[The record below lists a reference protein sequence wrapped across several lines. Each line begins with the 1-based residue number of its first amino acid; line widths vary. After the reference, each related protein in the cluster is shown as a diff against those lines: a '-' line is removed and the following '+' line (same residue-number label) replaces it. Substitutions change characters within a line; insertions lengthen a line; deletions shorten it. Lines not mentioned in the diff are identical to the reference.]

1 MYQGFGF
8 VTSVFCNF
16 AYSNIVQRTL
26 ALKKT
31 IRRMKQILIVED
43 DLAFGT
49 MLQTWLKKKGFSV
62 EKVTNVGAA
71 ARWLTEG
78 GADSVNLILSD
89 LRLPDHD
96 GLFLLTWMRKRNI
109 AVPFIVM
116 THYAEVQN
124 AVLAMKSGAAD
135 YIAKPVQ
142 PDILLQKINDAL
154 KAAPTAASVVQA
166 SPMSSASASADK
178 ASASTGKASVSAS
191 SANANTA
198 AAANTT
204 SASVPKYLE
213 GKSEASRQ
221 LYDYVRLVA
230 PTPMSVLIL
239 GASGT
244 GKEYVA
250 RCIHELSARK
260 DKPFFALDCGA
271 IPKDVAAS
279 EFFGHKKGSFTGAD
293 ADKRGAFEVANGGT
307 LFLDEV
313 GNLSYDVQVQ
323 LLRALQER
331 RIRPVGGDREI
342 TVDIRLVCATNENL
356 EQAVAEGRF
365 REDLYH
371 RINEFTIYMPQLRE
385 RGNDIFLF
393 ADLFIRQANAE
404 LQRQV
409 DGLDAAAAE
418 LLVQHLWPGN
428 LRELNNVMKRAVLL
442 ARGSQITA
450 AELQQAM
457 GPVRHNA
464 VTTLH
469 DEATERQRIEEALR
483 QTGGN
488 KAKAAR
494 LLGIDRKTIY
504 NKMEK
509 WGMA

>member
-1 MYQGFGF
+1 
-8 VTSVFCNF
+8 
-16 AYSNIVQRTL
+16 
-26 ALKKT
+26 
-31 IRRMKQILIVED
+31 MKQILIVED

-49 MLQTWLKKKGFSV
+49 MLQTWLKKKGFDV

-154 KAAPTAASVVQA
+154 QAASAATPVSQA
-166 SPMSSASASADK
+166 VSAASAPVSA
-178 ASASTGKASVSAS
+178 ASTNAAASCTT
-191 SANANTA
+191 ANANA
-198 AAANTT
+198 

-213 GKSEASRQ
+213 GRSEASRQ

-250 RCIHELSARK
+250 RRIHELSARES
-260 DKPFFALDCGA
+260 KPFFALDCGA

-279 EFFGHKKGSFTGAD
+279 EFFGHKKGAFTGAD

-331 RIRPVGGDREI
+331 RIRPVGGDREL

-418 LLVQHLWPGN
+418 LLVQHSWPGN

-442 ARGSQITA
+442 ARGRQITA

-457 GPVRHNA
+457 GPVRQNA
-464 VTTLH
+464 VPTLH
-469 DEATERQRIEEALR
+469 DAADERQRIEEALR

-509 WGMA
+509 WGMS

>member
-1 MYQGFGF
+1 
-8 VTSVFCNF
+8 
-16 AYSNIVQRTL
+16 
-26 ALKKT
+26 
-31 IRRMKQILIVED
+31 MKQILIVED

-49 MLQTWLKKKGFSV
+49 MLQTWLKKKGFDV

-154 KAAPTAASVVQA
+154 QAASAATPVSQA
-166 SPMSSASASADK
+166 VSAASAPVSA
-178 ASASTGKASVSAS
+178 ASTSVSSHSCHSTHISASVSS
-191 SANANTA
+191 TNA
-198 AAANTT
+198 AASETT
-204 SASVPKYLE
+204 SNASASVPKYLE
-213 GKSEASRQ
+213 GRSEASRQ

-250 RCIHELSARK
+250 RRIHELSARK

-271 IPKDVAAS
+271 IPKDVSAS
-279 EFFGHKKGSFTGAD
+279 EFFGHKKGAFTGAD

-331 RIRPVGGDREI
+331 RIRPVGGDREL

-418 LLVQHLWPGN
+418 LLVQHSWPGN

-442 ARGSQITA
+442 ARGRQITA

-457 GPVRHNA
+457 GPVRQNA
-464 VTTLH
+464 VPTLH
-469 DEATERQRIEEALR
+469 NEADERQRIEEALR

>member
-1 MYQGFGF
+1 
-8 VTSVFCNF
+8 
-16 AYSNIVQRTL
+16 
-26 ALKKT
+26 
-31 IRRMKQILIVED
+31 MKQILIVED

-49 MLQTWLKKKGFSV
+49 MLQTWLKKKGFDV

-154 KAAPTAASVVQA
+154 QAASAATPVSQA
-166 SPMSSASASADK
+166 VSAASAPVSA
-178 ASASTGKASVSAS
+178 ASTSVSSHSCHSPHTSASVSSTNAAAS
-191 SANANTA
+191 YTTANASD
-198 AAANTT
+198 
-204 SASVPKYLE
+204 SALVPKYLE
-213 GKSEASRQ
+213 GRSEASRQ

-250 RCIHELSARK
+250 RRIHELSARK

-279 EFFGHKKGSFTGAD
+279 EFFCHKKGAFTGAD

-331 RIRPVGGDREI
+331 RIRPVGGDREL

-418 LLVQHLWPGN
+418 LLVQHSWPGN

-442 ARGSQITA
+442 ARGRQITA

-457 GPVRHNA
+457 GPVRQNA
-464 VTTLH
+464 VPTLH
-469 DEATERQRIEEALR
+469 NEADERQRIEEALR

>member
-1 MYQGFGF
+1 
-8 VTSVFCNF
+8 
-16 AYSNIVQRTL
+16 
-26 ALKKT
+26 
-31 IRRMKQILIVED
+31 MKQILIVED

-49 MLQTWLKKKGFSV
+49 MLQTWLKKKGFDV

-154 KAAPTAASVVQA
+154 QAASAATPVSQTVSA
-166 SPMSSASASADK
+166 ASAPVSA
-178 ASASTGKASVSAS
+178 ASTNAAASCTT
-191 SANANTA
+191 ANANA
-198 AAANTT
+198 

-250 RCIHELSARK
+250 RRIHELSARK

-279 EFFGHKKGSFTGAD
+279 EFFGHKKGAFTGAD

-331 RIRPVGGDREI
+331 CIRPVGGDRELK
-342 TVDIRLVCATNENL
+342 VDIRLVCATNENL

-409 DGLDAAAAE
+409 DGLDATAAE
-418 LLVQHLWPGN
+418 LLVQHSWPGN

-442 ARGSQITA
+442 ARGRQITA

-457 GPVRHNA
+457 GPVRQNA
-464 VTTLH
+464 VPTLH
-469 DEATERQRIEEALR
+469 DEADERQRIEEALR